1 MHAIS
6 LFISIFVFV
15 SFAQTEL
22 GVLATPNCSEHVPT
36 ITDIQLRWIY
46 DQDLVASLFMRMQ
59 GLYGFWKMFIPS
71 LTPQSDIASPFVFEV
86 LWLYIYFTRVKNW
99 GIFFFL
105 TVLLSWTNLFVNNLI
120 VQRSN
125 TFVPSIDPIYFRYI
139 NKIRGQKVLYIL
151 SRLNTYNHAETY
163 KYLNIYR

>member
-1 MHAIS
+1 M
-6 LFISIFVFV
+6 

-22 GVLATPNCSEHVPT
+22 GVLATPNRSEHVPT

-46 DQDLVASLFMRMQ
+46 DQDLVAPLFMRMQ

-99 GIFFFL
+99 SIFF
-105 TVLLSWTNLFVNNLI
+105 SC
-120 VQRSN
+120 
-125 TFVPSIDPIYFRYI
+125 SII
-139 NKIRGQKVLYIL
+139 IL
-151 SRLNTYNHAETY
+151 D
-163 KYLNIYR
+163 KFICQ